1 MATIEEEPR
10 NVSWVRLQG
19 EGAEIQD
26 ENLGQSSGTSAP
38 VQLAGPDRSSLE
50 RFVSRS
56 QGQGP
61 VTGGCGYKEMD
72 ALSLWGMDFLL
83 P

>member
-10 NVSWVRLQG
+10 NVSSVRVQG

-38 VQLAGPDRSSLE
+38 VQLAGPDRSSLG
-50 RFVSRS
+50 RSVSRP

-61 VTGGCGYKEMD
+61 VTGGCAYKETD
-72 ALSLWGMDFLL
+72 ALSLWGTDFLL